1 MTLIEERCVLRL
13 PCESCTSASACNI
26 EIAMVCPALSAYL
39 KVPKMEHG
47 KAAYREHL
55 RWMERMC
62 SFGQDR

>member
-1 MTLIEERCVLRL
+1 MTLIEERCALRL

-26 EIAMVCPALSAYL
+26 EIAMVYPALSAYL

-47 KAAYREHL
+47 KAAYRAHL

-62 SFGQDR
+62 KFHD